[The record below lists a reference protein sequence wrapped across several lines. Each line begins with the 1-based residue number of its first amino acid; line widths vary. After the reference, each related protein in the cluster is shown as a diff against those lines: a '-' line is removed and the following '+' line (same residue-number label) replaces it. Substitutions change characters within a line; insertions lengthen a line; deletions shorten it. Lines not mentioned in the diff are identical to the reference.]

1 MSEEKQLV
9 GKQYQDLYKG
19 YYSNADRTIAKREI
33 SAVQSVNCIIDA
45 IGGRT
50 PGKLLDVG
58 AGDGNVLVQLDAR
71 GVSAELY
78 AVEISASGVDAIR
91 SKSLSRLRDVRLF
104 DGYKI
109 PYPDKHF
116 DLAIAV
122 HVLEHVEHERLFLR
136 EIRRVSRYAHIE
148 VPLEHGLRIQRSI
161 DNGKMYGHINFYTK
175 ETLRSLL
182 SSSGMSVMECKIV
195 PPSLGYEQYL
205 SGWVKGW
212 LKNLVRKSALTIAPA
227 VAPWLMV
234 YNAYAYCECD

>member
-9 GKQYQDLYKG
+9 GRQYQDLYKG
-19 YYSNADRTIAKREI
+19 YYSNADRTTAKREI
-33 SAVQSVNCIIDA
+33 SAVQSVNCIVEA

-91 SKSLSRLRDVRLF
+91 SKSLPRLRDVRLF

-148 VPLEHGLRIQRSI
+148 VPLEHG
-161 DNGKMYGHINFYTK
+161 HINFYTK
-175 ETLRSLL
+175 QTLRSLL

-195 PPSLGYEQYL
+195 PSSLTYEQYL
-205 SGWVKGW
+205 SGRAKGW
-212 LKNLVRKSALTIAPA
+212 LKNLVRKSALTLAPA